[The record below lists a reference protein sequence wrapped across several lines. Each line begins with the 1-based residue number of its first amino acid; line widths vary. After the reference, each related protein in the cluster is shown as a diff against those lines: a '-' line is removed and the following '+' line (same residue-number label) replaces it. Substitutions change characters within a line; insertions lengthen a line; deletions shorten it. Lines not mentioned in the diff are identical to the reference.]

1 MNGHAMYAQVE
12 QLSKNNLV
20 TEHVALVKRIAFHL
34 INRLPPNIQVDDLI
48 QAGMLGLL
56 EASNNYALGHG
67 ASFETFAGIRIR
79 GAMLDEIRRLDWTPR
94 SVHRK
99 SREVAKAIKE
109 IENNTG
115 IDAKDADVAELM
127 GLELSDYHQI
137 LIDST
142 SSKIFSIDT
151 MDDEDNVVVKAT
163 DNNPTPFESVSK
175 QSFQASL
182 VDVIKTL
189 PDREQMVMSL
199 YYDDELNL
207 REIGSV
213 LDISESRVC
222 QIHGQALLRIKSRM
236 TNWSDE

>member
-12 QLSKNNLV
+12 QLSNNNLISD
-20 TEHVALVKRIAFHL
+20 HVALVKRIAFHL
-34 INRLPPNIQVDDLI
+34 INRLPPNIQIDDLI

-56 EASNNYALGHG
+56 EASNNYSSGHG

-79 GAMLDEIRRLDWTPR
+79 GAMLDELRKLDWTPR

-99 SREVAKAIKE
+99 SREVAEAIKE

-115 IDAKDADVAELM
+115 EDAKDVDVAKHLGM
-127 GLELSDYHQI
+127 ELSEYHQI
-137 LIDST
+137 LVDST
-142 SSKIFSIDT
+142 SAKVFSIDT
-151 MDDEDNVVVKAT
+151 MDDEDNAVFKAT
-163 DNNPTPFESVSK
+163 DDGPSPFDSVSK
-175 QSFQASL
+175 QSFQSTL
-182 VDVIKTL
+182 SEVITSL
-189 PDREQMVMSL
+189 PDREKMVMAL
-199 YYDDELNL
+199 YYDEELNL

-236 TNWSDE
+236 NEWDTE

>member
-12 QLSKNNLV
+12 QLSNNNLIA
-20 TEHVALVKRIAFHL
+20 EHVSLVKRIAFHL

-56 EASNNYALGHG
+56 EASSNYEVGHG

-99 SREVAKAIKE
+99 SREVSQAIKD
-109 IENNTG
+109 IENKTG
-115 IDAKDADVAELM
+115 EDAKDSEVAEYLGM
-127 GLELSDYHQI
+127 ELSEYHKI
-137 LIDST
+137 LVDAT
-142 SSKIFSIDT
+142 SSKVFSIDT
-151 MDDEDNVVVKAT
+151 MDEEDNVVVKAT
-163 DNNPTPFESVSK
+163 DSSPTPFESVSQQNF
-175 QSFQASL
+175 QSSL
-182 VDVIKTL
+182 ADIIKTL

-199 YYDDELNL
+199 YYEEELNL

-213 LDISESRVC
+213 LEISESRVC

-236 TNWSDE
+236 SDWTE

>member
-12 QLSKNNLV
+12 QLSNNSLI
-20 TEHVALVKRIAFHL
+20 TDHVALVKRIAFHL
-34 INRLPPNIQVDDLI
+34 INRLPPNIQIDDLI

-56 EASNNYALGHG
+56 EASNNYASGHG

-99 SREVAKAIKE
+99 SREVAQAIKD
-109 IENNTG
+109 IENETG
-115 IDAKDADVAELM
+115 EDAKDSEVAKYLGM
-127 GLELSDYHQI
+127 ELSEYHQI
-137 LIDST
+137 LVDST
-142 SSKIFSIDT
+142 SAKIFSIDT
-151 MDDEDNVVVKAT
+151 MDDDDNTVFKAT
-163 DNNPTPFESVSK
+163 DDSPTPFESVSK
-175 QSFQASL
+175 QSFQQSL
-182 VDVIKTL
+182 SDVISTL
-189 PDREQMVMSL
+189 PEREKMVMAL
-199 YYDDELNL
+199 YYDEELNL

-236 TNWSDE
+236 NDWEES

>member
-1 MNGHAMYAQVE
+1 MNGHAMYAKVE
-12 QLSKNNLV
+12 QLASNNLV

-56 EASNNYALGHG
+56 EASSNYAVGHG

-99 SREVAKAIKE
+99 SREVAQAIKE
-109 IENNTG
+109 IENKSG
-115 IDAKDADVAELM
+115 EDAKDSEVAEFL

-137 LIDST
+137 LVDST

-163 DNNPTPFESVSK
+163 DSSPTPYESVSK
-175 QSFQASL
+175 QKFQTSL
-182 VDVIKTL
+182 TEVIKTL
-189 PDREQMVMSL
+189 PEREQMVMAL
-199 YYDDELNL
+199 YYDEELNL

-222 QIHGQALLRIKSRM
+222 QIHGQALLRVKSRM
-236 TNWSDE
+236 SDWNE

>member
-12 QLSKNNLV
+12 QFAGTNLV
-20 TEHVALVKRIAFHL
+20 FEHVALVKRIAYHL

-99 SREVAKAIKE
+99 SREVSQAIKAI
-109 IENNTG
+109 ENKTG
-115 IDAKDADVAELM
+115 VDAKDVEVAEYLGM
-127 GLELSDYHQI
+127 ELSEYHQI
-137 LIDST
+137 LVDST

-151 MDDEDNVVVKAT
+151 MNDEDNVVVKAT
-163 DNNPTPFESVSK
+163 DSSPTPFESVSK
-175 QSFQASL
+175 QSFQSSL
-182 VDVIKTL
+182 VDIIKTL
-189 PDREQMVMSL
+189 PDREKMVMSL
-199 YYDDELNL
+199 YYDEELNL

-213 LDISESRVC
+213 LEISESRVC

-236 TNWSDE
+236 NDWTE

>member
-12 QLSKNNLV
+12 QLASNNLV

-34 INRLPPNIQVDDLI
+34 INRLPPNIQIDDLI

-56 EASNNYALGHG
+56 EASSNYAMGHG
-67 ASFETFAGIRIR
+67 ASFETFASIRIR
-79 GAMLDEIRRLDWTPR
+79 GAMIDEIRRLDWTPR

-99 SREVAKAIKE
+99 SREVALAIKE
-109 IENNTG
+109 IENKSG
-115 IDAKDADVAELM
+115 EDAKDAEVAEYLGM
-127 GLELSDYHQI
+127 ELSEYHKI
-137 LIDST
+137 LVDST
-142 SSKIFSIDT
+142 TSKIFSIDT
-151 MDDEDNVVVKAT
+151 MDDDDHAVIKAT
-163 DNNPTPFESVSK
+163 DSSPTPFESVSK
-175 QSFQASL
+175 QSFQSSL
-182 VDVIKTL
+182 ADVIKAL

-199 YYDDELNL
+199 YYDEELNL

-236 TNWSDE
+236 SHWSEE